1 MREMEASVYLCDKEL
16 LRLMEDDSTFI
27 QPFSRKRLQ
36 SASYDVSL
44 SNEVFILK
52 PSAVAI
58 DISAQDVIDN
68 IYEAKDISAGYVI
81 KPGEFILCTIQESVA
96 LPDDIVAFVE
106 PRTRLTRL
114 GLLLSRQFCNPSYK
128 GTLRLG
134 LKNMSGSNISL
145 VPGLA
150 IGQLV
155 FSRLKERPLE
165 ENLYRN
171 KPNAAYQQESS
182 FRGSTFEDE
191 ELSPEALEIL
201 NGMFRHLG
209 GSQYVRN
216 A

>member
-1 MREMEASVYLCDKEL
+1 
-16 LRLMEDDSTFI
+16 
-27 QPFSRKRLQ
+27 
-36 SASYDVSL
+36 
-44 SNEVFILK
+44 
-52 PSAVAI
+52 
-58 DISAQDVIDN
+58 
-68 IYEAKDISAGYVI
+68 
-81 KPGEFILCTIQESVA
+81 
-96 LPDDIVAFVE
+96 
-106 PRTRLTRL
+106 
-114 GLLLSRQFCNPSYK
+114 
-128 GTLRLG
+128 
-134 LKNMSGSNISL
+134 MSGSNISL